1 MKERKKPKRERE
13 RDSETKDAKCK
24 ILNHLDE
31 INNRIK
37 QTIGN
42 NFKLE

>member
-1 MKERKKPKRERE
+1 MREKKAEKRE

-24 ILNHLDE
+24 ILNHLNE

-37 QTIGN
+37 QTVGN